1 MLDFPGFPGLA
12 GLHGRFSLYA
22 LVRSGLRYLVPSSC
36 ALCGAHGC
44 DALCVFCRQQFFL
57 RPGVRC
63 RVCAMPL
70 PSMGGPDQD
79 MRCGECL
86 REPPAY
92 DATLVATDYVAPLDQ
107 LVLALKF
114 GAKLALAPLF
124 ARLLADAL
132 LRFRTTAAVP
142 GLSVLPALMTLP
154 ALLTGVPLSAA
165 RLSVRGFN
173 QSLEI
178 ARPLARLTG
187 IALAPQLLLRMRDTR
202 PQSLLAPEQR
212 RSNIAGAF
220 DVAPRHADRIEG
232 LHVAVVDDVI
242 TTGHTLSEVA
252 ATLKR
257 YGAARVTNL
266 VFARTLR

>member
-1 MLDFPGFPGLA
+1 
-12 GLHGRFSLYA
+12 
-22 LVRSGLRYLVPSSC
+22 
-36 ALCGAHGC
+36 
-44 DALCVFCRQQFFL
+44 
-57 RPGVRC
+57 
-63 RVCAMPL
+63 MPL
-70 PSMGGPDQD
+70 PSMGGPLGKDL
-79 MRCGECL
+79 RCGECL

-92 DATLVATDYVAPLDQ
+92 DATVVATDYAAPLDQ

-114 GAKLALAPLF
+114 GGKLALAPLF

-132 LRFRTTAAVP
+132 LHFRTAGAMSGLSA
-142 GLSVLPALMTLP
+142 GLSVLPAL
-154 ALLTGVPLSAA
+154 LTAVPLSAA
-165 RLSVRGFN
+165 RLRVRGFN

-187 IALAPQLLLRMRDTR
+187 IGLAPQLLLRVRDTR

-220 DVAPRHADRIEG
+220 DVAPRHADADRIGG
-232 LHVAVVDDVI
+232 LNVAVVDDVI
-242 TTGHTLSEVA
+242 TTGHTLNEIA